1 MDVYKYAFERDMHI
15 VTTSSV
21 GVMNVFIKGEVRR
34 EKARE
39 EVTSLF
45 LHEGA

>member
-1 MDVYKYAFERDMHI
+1 MYI
-15 VTTSSV
+15 VTTSIV
-21 GVMNVFIKGEVRR
+21 VVMNVFIKGEVRR